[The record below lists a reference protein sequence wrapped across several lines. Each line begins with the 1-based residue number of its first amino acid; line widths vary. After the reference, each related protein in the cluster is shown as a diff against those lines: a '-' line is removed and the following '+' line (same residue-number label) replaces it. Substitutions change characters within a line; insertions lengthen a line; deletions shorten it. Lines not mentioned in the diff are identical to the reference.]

1 MSRKGL
7 ALTLAAVMALTI
19 ALPALGQTNPFRDV
33 PLDHWA
39 YDAIA
44 ELAAA
49 GLVEGYPDGTFG
61 GERTFTRY
69 EMAMVFARIL
79 ARFEALLQ
87 DEVAAAVDERVAEL
101 KAAIEALAAQ
111 IGTLPDGRA
120 PIILEQRQREDGA
133 VEAAV
138 RLSPEMEEAV
148 RAVVAD
154 QLRRELAQLPPEAV
168 LQLADDQTLQ
178 EVLDAR
184 TSQLASWILQLAE
197 EFDAELSLLGVRVAE
212 LERLFGDVNERLT
225 AVEQQAAEAQ
235 SAAETA
241 VGIADAAKAAADA
254 AAAAAAEARE
264 RADAAWRLLEALRS
278 AGVSDAELAEALALA
293 TSTQE
298 AADSAEERAYRS
310 QLAAERAAALAEEA
324 REAAE
329 QAAHDAAVKALEEA
343 ARQAEEARAEAAQ
356 AMERAQRAD
365 QQAYRAR
372 LAAERAL
379 ARLDDVESDVKE
391 LQEELARRPRIGVEL
406 RADYE
411 STSTSTDEKVPLDPR
426 KPWRK
431 GDEHEI
437 GPNEEFSTSVGF
449 TASFS
454 PAEGVDVEGG
464 LRLKANWF
472 GTSTDDV
479 KATDLH
485 FKATTPGVLR
495 MAYFGAVTPDE
506 ITQGFSKYVL
516 DPKTYAAKVAKADR
530 GGAILDAQIGSMSTR
545 FIAGRYPEY
554 NDNGDPDNR
563 NFNRNFY
570 GFTATLPLEQGLNLG
585 VNYLWWSQEERAGAL
600 QAFGDTA
607 GFNYDLTYAFFKE
620 NPIVDAQVKTN
631 FGDLAVG
638 FQYKMVDDAFEWADP
653 KDPNKPERE
662 DLQHLGKLFK
672 KYRDD
677 VLPGQARWVADAS
690 LPVGILTVVAEKGRH
705 DKKLD
710 QSEFTDWVKYGFR
723 DLDVFGFQIGALG
736 YNDSREADKRT
747 QAYRVDV
754 SREFQLGLPLK
765 FTASYAAATIND
777 AWVAS
782 GTVDQDHWAHKTK
795 THFGVGVAVEDHQ
808 LTEALFLDA
817 RLKTEQNPIGR
828 NKWTEPE
835 RWNALL
841 KTDDDEIPTF
851 HRDVAGATVKFK
863 ATENFTLS
871 AGYQLERLDTTDDKK
886 RDTDV
891 RTTTVGALWSLRL
904 AETDVTLGYG
914 YELQEISGPSIV
926 FDASPKTTWSVGL
939 KRELLGATVD
949 ALYKVVRGRGIDKWI
964 KYAGKVDA
972 VDTIARVDVT
982 YPIAEGMDFTL
993 SGKWGESSGNADP
1006 DDNYS
1011 YASIRAGVG
1020 VKF

>member
-1 MSRKGL
+1 
-7 ALTLAAVMALTI
+7 
-19 ALPALGQTNPFRDV
+19 
-33 PLDHWA
+33 
-39 YDAIA
+39 
-44 ELAAA
+44 
-49 GLVEGYPDGTFG
+49 
-61 GERTFTRY
+61 
-69 EMAMVFARIL
+69 
-79 ARFEALLQ
+79 
-87 DEVAAAVDERVAEL
+87 
-101 KAAIEALAAQ
+101 
-111 IGTLPDGRA
+111 
-120 PIILEQRQREDGA
+120 
-133 VEAAV
+133 
-138 RLSPEMEEAV
+138 
-148 RAVVAD
+148 
-154 QLRRELAQLPPEAV
+154 AV

-278 AGVSDAELAEALALA
+278 AGVSEAELAEALALA

-329 QAAHDAAVKALEEA
+329 
-343 ARQAEEARAEAAQ
+343 
-356 AMERAQRAD
+356 RAD

-411 STSTSTDEKVPLDPR
+411 STSTSTNEKVPLDPR

-545 FIAGRYPEY
+545 FIAGRFPE
-554 NDNGDPDNR
+554 
-563 NFNRNFY
+563 
-570 GFTATLPLEQGLNLG
+570 
-585 VNYLWWSQEERAGAL
+585 
-600 QAFGDTA
+600 
-607 GFNYDLTYAFFKE
+607 
-620 NPIVDAQVKTN
+620 
-631 FGDLAVG
+631 
-638 FQYKMVDDAFEWADP
+638 
-653 KDPNKPERE
+653 
-662 DLQHLGKLFK
+662 
-672 KYRDD
+672 
-677 VLPGQARWVADAS
+677 
-690 LPVGILTVVAEKGRH
+690 
-705 DKKLD
+705 
-710 QSEFTDWVKYGFR
+710 
-723 DLDVFGFQIGALG
+723 
-736 YNDSREADKRT
+736 
-747 QAYRVDV
+747 
-754 SREFQLGLPLK
+754 
-765 FTASYAAATIND
+765 
-777 AWVAS
+777 
-782 GTVDQDHWAHKTK
+782 
-795 THFGVGVAVEDHQ
+795 
-808 LTEALFLDA
+808 
-817 RLKTEQNPIGR
+817 
-828 NKWTEPE
+828 
-835 RWNALL
+835 
-841 KTDDDEIPTF
+841 
-851 HRDVAGATVKFK
+851 
-863 ATENFTLS
+863 
-871 AGYQLERLDTTDDKK
+871 
-886 RDTDV
+886 
-891 RTTTVGALWSLRL
+891 
-904 AETDVTLGYG
+904 
-914 YELQEISGPSIV
+914 
-926 FDASPKTTWSVGL
+926 
-939 KRELLGATVD
+939 
-949 ALYKVVRGRGIDKWI
+949 
-964 KYAGKVDA
+964 
-972 VDTIARVDVT
+972 
-982 YPIAEGMDFTL
+982 
-993 SGKWGESSGNADP
+993 
-1006 DDNYS
+1006 
-1011 YASIRAGVG
+1011 
-1020 VKF
+1020 

>member
-49 GLVEGYPDGTFG
+49 GLVEGDPDGTFG

-254 AAAAAAEARE
+254 AAAAAAAARE

-298 AADSAEERAYRS
+298 AADSAVERAYRS

-411 STSTSTDEKVPLDPR
+411 STSTSTKSTSTSTNKKVPLDPR

-437 GPNEEFSTSVGF
+437 EPNEEFSTSVGF

-554 NDNGDPDNR
+554 N
-563 NFNRNFY
+563 
-570 GFTATLPLEQGLNLG
+570 
-585 VNYLWWSQEERAGAL
+585 V
-600 QAFGDTA
+600 
-607 GFNYDLTYAFFKE
+607 
-620 NPIVDAQVKTN
+620 
-631 FGDLAVG
+631 
-638 FQYKMVDDAFEWADP
+638 
-653 KDPNKPERE
+653 
-662 DLQHLGKLFK
+662 
-672 KYRDD
+672 
-677 VLPGQARWVADAS
+677 
-690 LPVGILTVVAEKGRH
+690 
-705 DKKLD
+705 
-710 QSEFTDWVKYGFR
+710 
-723 DLDVFGFQIGALG
+723 
-736 YNDSREADKRT
+736 
-747 QAYRVDV
+747 
-754 SREFQLGLPLK
+754 
-765 FTASYAAATIND
+765 
-777 AWVAS
+777 
-782 GTVDQDHWAHKTK
+782 
-795 THFGVGVAVEDHQ
+795 
-808 LTEALFLDA
+808 
-817 RLKTEQNPIGR
+817 
-828 NKWTEPE
+828 
-835 RWNALL
+835 
-841 KTDDDEIPTF
+841 
-851 HRDVAGATVKFK
+851 
-863 ATENFTLS
+863 
-871 AGYQLERLDTTDDKK
+871 
-886 RDTDV
+886 
-891 RTTTVGALWSLRL
+891 
-904 AETDVTLGYG
+904 
-914 YELQEISGPSIV
+914 
-926 FDASPKTTWSVGL
+926 
-939 KRELLGATVD
+939 
-949 ALYKVVRGRGIDKWI
+949 
-964 KYAGKVDA
+964 
-972 VDTIARVDVT
+972 
-982 YPIAEGMDFTL
+982 
-993 SGKWGESSGNADP
+993 
-1006 DDNYS
+1006 
-1011 YASIRAGVG
+1011 
-1020 VKF
+1020 